1 MDLQTDPVLL
11 PEPRRLNE
19 SASAGVPSRR
29 FSWTRAYDLD
39 VPASV
44 EEQLHRRR
52 AAAAARWGLH
62 DEIVLVGAGEPV
74 ARPGRG
80 DLTYP
85 FEAHS
90 EYYYLTD
97 RNRPGGVLAFDPAAG
112 WCDFTAPI
120 TASDRLWSGASAH
133 EPEASTTDDL
143 EGWLEARRGRRTAW
157 LGAAPPDADGD
168 PELRDGLRLAL
179 SEVRRPKDPVELD
192 RMRAAQRA
200 TRAAFAIVVPLLRD
214 GVSEREVQIELEAEA
229 FRHGAEAMAYDTIV
243 GGGPNSG
250 VLHFAPTTRRF
261 TAGELVLI
269 DAGAQ
274 HLGYASDIT
283 RTYAV
288 GGRLSSIQ
296 QELHSVV
303 HTAQRAAIERCRS
316 DVEWRDVHLTAARSI
331 ADGLV
336 ACGILR
342 GSPDSLVESG
352 AVWLFFAHGIG
363 HLVGL
368 GVRDASDPLVE
379 RRDDPKPYPNLRID
393 LPLKP
398 GMVLTVE
405 PGVYFVPAILDDP
418 ELRRRHRDEV
428 AWRTVDRMM
437 TFGGIRIEDNAL
449 ITDDRPEIITGDVPL
464 LG

>member
-1 MDLQTDPVLL
+1 MPT
-11 PEPRRLNE
+11 
-19 SASAGVPSRR
+19 
-29 FSWTRAYDLD
+29 
-39 VPASV
+39 SV

-52 AAAAARWGLH
+52 AAAARRWGLR
-62 DEIVLVGAGEPV
+62 DEIVLVGAGKPV

-97 RNRPGGVLAFDPAAG
+97 RNRPGGVLAFDPAEG
-112 WCDFTAPI
+112 WRDFTAPI
-120 TASDRLWSGASAH
+120 TASDRLWSGAAAH
-133 EPEASTTDDL
+133 EAGGSTTDDL

-157 LGAAPPDADGD
+157 LGGAPADADGD

-179 SEVRRPKDPVELD
+179 SEVRRLKDPVELD

-200 TRAAFAIVVPLLRD
+200 TRAAFETVVPLLRE

-250 VLHFAPTTRRF
+250 VLHFAPTARRF

-288 GGRLSSIQ
+288 GGRFTSIQ

-303 HTAQRAAIERCRS
+303 HAAQRAAIERCRA
-316 DVEWRDVHLTAARSI
+316 DVEWRDVHLAAARSI

-336 ACGILR
+336 ACGILH

-368 GVRDASDPLVE
+368 GVRDASDPLAE

-428 AWRTVDRMM
+428 AWRTVDRMA